1 MEESRTRVLIVDDHP
16 LFRRGL
22 ATLMAREPDLEPA
35 AEAGNQYEAQVA
47 ISHLAFDVALVDVRI
62 PPSGG
67 VVIVEELRALA
78 PSCKVLALSVVD
90 EPCIIA
96 DMLRAGAAGYALKTE
111 APAQLMDAVRT
122 VAKGE
127 QYLPSGV
134 AMEAIQ
140 GELAGAHQTPD
151 ACLTRREREVFE
163 LLIQGYSNSEI
174 ATKLYVARRT
184 VETHR
189 YRITRKLHAHSV
201 LDLQRVATRTRG

>member
-1 MEESRTRVLIVDDHP
+1 MEDSKIRVLIVDDHP

-22 ATLMAREPDLEPA
+22 ATLMAREPDLEPS

-47 ISHLAFDVALVDVRI
+47 VSHLAFDVALVDVRI

-67 VVIVEELRALA
+67 AVIVEELRALA
-78 PSCKVLALSVVD
+78 PSCRVLGLSVVD

-96 DMLRAGAAGYALKTE
+96 DMLRAGAAGYALKTQ
-111 APAQLMDAVRT
+111 APSELMDAVRA
-122 VAKGE
+122 VASGA

-134 AMEAIQ
+134 ARDAIE
-140 GELAGAHQTPD
+140 GELAGAPQPPD
-151 ACLTRREREVFE
+151 ACLTRREHEVFD